1 MECVRLLLQAG
12 ADPNALVHGTAE
24 TALHACVIGLG
35 ANVTESDRYQVV
47 KLLIEHG
54 ADPNRRTIPGVQTLA
69 GTIQLVV
76 SSAAQ
81 WIWPVCKA

>member
-1 MECVRLLLQAG
+1 VSLELTDSTGALLLA
-12 ADPNALVHGTAE
+12 AAS
-24 TALHACVIGLG
+24 VIGLG

>member
-1 MECVRLLLQAG
+1 
-12 ADPNALVHGTAE
+12 
-24 TALHACVIGLG
+24 LG
-35 ANVTESDRYQVV
+35 ANVTKSDRHQVV